1 MSGAKSDTGKVGCP
15 WRRGV
20 TVMMEVRSF
29 SFRIKKQNATFLFFR
44 FALFGGP
51 SRLWDELRKKVVV
64 GDIEIA
70 IEFQLPSGGQ
80 SPVVHTFLSGI
91 LATIGAPPSRRL
103 RK

>member
-1 MSGAKSDTGKVGCP
+1 MSVEERSNGDDGG
-15 WRRGV
+15 
-20 TVMMEVRSF
+20 EV
-29 SFRIKKQNATFLFFR
+29 ILLQDKKQNATFLFFR
-44 FALFGGP
+44 FALFGGA